1 MKCGDTPVQTTGIK
15 TKPMHLRLPL
25 LLGLILFLNAC
36 QQAIPASE
44 AYDTIQIARDQ
55 WGVPH
60 IFAPTDA
67 EVAYGLAWAQCE
79 DDFVTMQEQMIAG
92 RGRLGEVKGKDGI
105 TVDFGVQYMGLS
117 EIADKYAHQLTNPHF
132 NKYLAAFAA
141 GANAYA
147 SLHPE
152 ELLLPD
158 LFPLKEKDL
167 LIGFLLGNVEISG
180 AGKDLVNILEGRVAE
195 GFGDD
200 LPKGSNAIAISNRK
214 TTDDYTYLA
223 INSHQPLEG
232 WYSWYEAHLV
242 SEEGLNILGGTF
254 PGGSCI
260 FHGVNEHLGW
270 AHTVNHADFSDVYQL
285 VMHPEKEGLYRFD
298 GEWLPLI
305 EKPYWAWMKII
316 GPLKI
321 PIRQTIYESK
331 YGPTFETEKGFFA
344 WRYLVAQGIGAAEQW
359 FKMNKAKNFEEFQAA
374 LTMQEIVSTNIVYA
388 DKEDNI
394 YYLSNGKLPIRNPN
408 YDWKGTL
415 PGDTS
420 ATLWADAFFPID
432 SLPQVLNPQSGYV
445 FNTNNTPF
453 SASGLADNPVED
465 EDNKTMGY
473 QATGVENN
481 RSTRLMELMSQHD
494 SLDYATFKKIKYD
507 THYPSKLT
515 SPYMGNLEL
524 MLQLPADKYP
534 VIKDAIDLLKAWNRD
549 TEVKNTTA
557 ALFILSLNALTD
569 QLKEDHRY
577 NNGYVLTEADCVQAI
592 TKGRAKLMKDHG
604 TLEVPLGS
612 VQRHIRGEVSLP
624 LGGGPDVLAAM
635 YSTDDKEGRFKGV
648 AGESYIL
655 LARFGKD
662 GVQLESV
669 NAYGTCAEIGAPHN
683 TDQMQLFVDQDL
695 KPMTL
700 DKTLVL
706 EQAVRVYSPM
716 KIR

>member
-1 MKCGDTPVQTTGIK
+1 MTIVMEKKQ
-15 TKPMHLRLPL
+15 PMFYRLPSL
-25 LLGLILFLNAC
+25 LILFFLLNAC
-36 QQAIPASE
+36 NQSIPPSE
-44 AYDTIQIARDQ
+44 DYSNIKIARDQ

-92 RGRLGEVKGKDGI
+92 RGRLGEVKGKDGLTI
-105 TVDFGVQYMGLS
+105 DFGVQFMGLS
-117 EIADKYAHQLTNPHF
+117 EIADKYAPQITNPHF
-132 NKYLAAFAA
+132 KKYLAAFVE

-158 LFPLKEKDL
+158 LFPLIEKDL
-167 LIGFLLGNVEISG
+167 LIGYLLGNVEISG

-195 GFGDD
+195 GFSSD

-232 WYSWYEAHLV
+232 WYSWYEAHLA

-260 FHGVNEHLGW
+260 FHGVNENLGW

-285 VMHPEKEGLYRFD
+285 VMHPDKEGMYRFD
-298 GEWLPLI
+298 GEWIPLI
-305 EKPYWAWMKII
+305 EKPYWAWMKIL
-316 GPLKI
+316 GPIKI

-331 YGPTFETEKGFFA
+331 YGPTFETDKGFFA
-344 WRYLVAQGIGAAEQW
+344 WRFLVAQGIGSAEQW
-359 FKMNKAKNFEEFQAA
+359 FAMNKANNFEEFKAA
-374 LTMQEIVSTNIVYA
+374 LDMQEIVSTNIVYA

-394 YYLSNGKLPIRNPN
+394 YYLSNGKLPIRNPK

-420 ATLWADAFFPID
+420 ATLWTDAYFPID
-432 SLPQVLNPQSGYV
+432 SLPQVLNPASGYV

-453 SASGLADNPVED
+453 SSSGLSDNPIED

-473 QATGVENN
+473 QKTGIENN
-481 RSTRLMELMSQHD
+481 RSVRFMELMSQHD
-494 SLDYATFKKIKYD
+494 SIDYATFKKIKYD

-515 SPYMGNLEL
+515 SPYMKNLEL

-534 VIKDAIDLLKAWNRD
+534 AIKEAIQLLNNWDRD
-549 TEVKNTTA
+549 TEVNNTTA
-557 ALFILSLNALTD
+557 ALFIFSLNALIE
-569 QLKEDHRY
+569 QLKEDFLY
-577 NNGYVLTEADCVQAI
+577 NKGYSITEADCVQAI
-592 TKGRAKLMKDHG
+592 TRGSQKLVKEYG
-604 TLEVPLGS
+604 QLAIPLGT
-612 VQRHIRGEVSLP
+612 VQRHIRGDVSLP

-635 YSTDDKEGRFKGV
+635 YSKDDEDGRFKGIV
-648 AGESYIL
+648 GESYIL
-655 LARFGKD
+655 LARFGKE
-662 GVQLESV
+662 GLQLESV
-669 NAYGTCAEIGAPHN
+669 NAYGTCAEIGEPHN
-683 TDQMQLFVDQDL
+683 TDQMELFVNREL

-700 DKTLVL
+700 DKKLIL
-706 EQAVRVYSPM
+706 EKAVRVYAPRKVLM
-716 KIR
+716 AEN

>member
-1 MKCGDTPVQTTGIK
+1 MTIVMEKKQ
-15 TKPMHLRLPL
+15 PMLYRLPSL
-25 LLGLILFLNAC
+25 LILFFLLNAC
-36 QQAIPASE
+36 NQSIPPSE
-44 AYDTIQIARDQ
+44 DYSNIKIARDQ

-92 RGRLGEVKGKDGI
+92 RGRLGEVKGKDGLTI
-105 TVDFGVQYMGLS
+105 DFGVQFMGLS
-117 EIADKYAHQLTNPHF
+117 EIADKYAPQITNPHF
-132 NKYLAAFAA
+132 KKYLAAFVE

-158 LFPLKEKDL
+158 LFPLIEKDL
-167 LIGFLLGNVEISG
+167 LIGYLLGNVEISG

-195 GFGDD
+195 GFSSD

-232 WYSWYEAHLV
+232 WYSWYEAHLA

-260 FHGVNEHLGW
+260 FHGVNENLGW

-285 VMHPEKEGLYRFD
+285 VMHPDKEGMYRFD
-298 GEWLPLI
+298 GEWIPLI
-305 EKPYWAWMKII
+305 EKPYWAWMKIL
-316 GPLKI
+316 GPIKI

-331 YGPTFETEKGFFA
+331 YGPTFETDKGFFA
-344 WRYLVAQGIGAAEQW
+344 WRFLVAQGIGSAEQW
-359 FKMNKAKNFEEFQAA
+359 FAMNKANNFEEFKAA
-374 LTMQEIVSTNIVYA
+374 LDMQEIVSTNIVYA

-394 YYLSNGKLPIRNPN
+394 YYLSNGKLPIRNPK

-420 ATLWADAFFPID
+420 ATLWTDAYFPID
-432 SLPQVLNPQSGYV
+432 SLPQVLNPASGYV

-453 SASGLADNPVED
+453 SSSGLSDNPIED

-473 QATGVENN
+473 QKTGIENN
-481 RSTRLMELMSQHD
+481 RSV
-494 SLDYATFKKIKYD
+494 
-507 THYPSKLT
+507 
-515 SPYMGNLEL
+515 EL

-534 VIKDAIDLLKAWNRD
+534 AIKEAIQLLNNWDRD
-549 TEVKNTTA
+549 TEVNNTTA
-557 ALFILSLNALTD
+557 ALFIFSLNALIE
-569 QLKEDHRY
+569 QLKEDFLY
-577 NNGYVLTEADCVQAI
+577 NKGYSITEADCVQAI
-592 TKGRAKLMKDHG
+592 TRGSQKLVKEYG
-604 TLEVPLGS
+604 QLAIPLGT
-612 VQRHIRGEVSLP
+612 VQRHIRGDVSLP

-635 YSTDDKEGRFKGV
+635 YSKDDEDGRFKGV
-648 AGESYIL
+648 VGESYIL
-655 LARFGKD
+655 LARFGKE
-662 GVQLESV
+662 GLQLESV
-669 NAYGTCAEIGAPHN
+669 NAYGTCAEIGEPHN
-683 TDQMQLFVDQDL
+683 TDQMELFVNREL

-700 DKTLVL
+700 DKKLIL
-706 EQAVRVYSPM
+706 EKAVRVYAPRKVLM
-716 KIR
+716 AEN